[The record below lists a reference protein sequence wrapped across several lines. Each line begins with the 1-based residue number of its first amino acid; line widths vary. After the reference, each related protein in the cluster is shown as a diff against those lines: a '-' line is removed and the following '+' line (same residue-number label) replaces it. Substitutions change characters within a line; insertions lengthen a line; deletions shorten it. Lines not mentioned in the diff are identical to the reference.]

1 MRRTK
6 WYAFRLSSKRR
17 STCEDLRRAKARIE
31 AAAATPATVETID
44 SAALE
49 NLESMAPNILAW
61 NRRLGDVESQ
71 WGCCGVSRELE
82 LGLADVFDKSN
93 PSQPLKNLEE

>member
-17 STCEDLRRAKARIE
+17 STCEDLRRVKARIE

-44 SAALE
+44 SAARE
-49 NLESMAPNILAW
+49 NLESMVLTFLRETDGGETW
-61 NRRLGDVESQ
+61 KTK
-71 WGCCGVSRELE
+71 WGCGGVSRELRAG
-82 LGLADVFDKSN
+82 LGRRV
-93 PSQPLKNLEE
+93 